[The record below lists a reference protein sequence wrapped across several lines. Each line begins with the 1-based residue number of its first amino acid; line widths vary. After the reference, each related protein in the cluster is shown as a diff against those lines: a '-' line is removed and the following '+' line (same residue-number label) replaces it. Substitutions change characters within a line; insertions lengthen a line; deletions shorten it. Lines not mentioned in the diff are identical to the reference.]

1 LLISIWHSNCL
12 FNFVRHEISAILN
25 FRKERTACPIL
36 LKNKIYP
43 RMKQIALVVI
53 ALITFS
59 CSQAQKTSFS
69 KEALA
74 EKLLTVDGGQTSFK
88 NILKKYKGKTLVI
101 EVWASWCGD
110 CVKAMPKVKELQAN
124 NPDVSYLFLS
134 ADKTAEK
141 WKIGIEKHE
150 LKGDHFMM
158 NDGMKGVFGKA
169 IDLDWIPRY
178 IIIDKTGKIVLYRAI
193 ETDFDKINET
203 LKSLKQA

>member
-1 LLISIWHSNCL
+1 MKKILALFIAVVAISCTN
-12 FNFVRHEISAILN
+12 A
-25 FRKERTACPIL
+25 
-36 LKNKIYP
+36 
-43 RMKQIALVVI
+43 Q
-53 ALITFS
+53 
-59 CSQAQKTSFS
+59 QKTTFS
-69 KEALA
+69 KEALSA
-74 EKLLTVDGGQTSFK
+74 TLLSTKDKQVAFK

-110 CVKAMPKVKELQAN
+110 CVKAMPQLKELQAN

-134 ADKTAEK
+134 ADKTADK
-141 WKIGIEKHE
+141 WKAGIEKHD

-193 ETDFDKINET
+193 EKDFEKINET
-203 LKSLKQA
+203 LKSLK